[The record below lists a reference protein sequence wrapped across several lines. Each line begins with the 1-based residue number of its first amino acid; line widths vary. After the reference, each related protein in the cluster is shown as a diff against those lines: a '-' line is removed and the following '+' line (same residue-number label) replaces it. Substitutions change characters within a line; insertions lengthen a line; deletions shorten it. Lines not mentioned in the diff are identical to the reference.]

1 LPHTYIESVERSDRS
16 IPIDNIEL
24 LALALG
30 ACACLPA
37 TALMTELRPRISCAI
52 AV

>member
-1 LPHTYIESVERSDRS
+1 LPHTYIESVERSERN

-30 ACACLPA
+30 LAPA
-37 TALMTELRPRISCAI
+37 DLLRR
-52 AV
+52 